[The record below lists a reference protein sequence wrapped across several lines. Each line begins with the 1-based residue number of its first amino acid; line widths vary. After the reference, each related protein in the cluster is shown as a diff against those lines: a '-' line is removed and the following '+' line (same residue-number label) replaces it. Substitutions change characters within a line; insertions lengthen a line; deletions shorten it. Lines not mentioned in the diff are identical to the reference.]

1 MWINSPY
8 TCGLFSRLSFLLHW
22 SVSVF
27 TPVLYYSDY
36 CSFVIQGSW
45 CHQLY
50 CSFSRLL
57 WLFLVFHGSIHGE
70 MRLLGEPD
78 LEPLTL
84 VQSSGLSFR
93 ALAEAGQTVWN
104 KTWTPCCALIPQPSL
119 EISLKVVWNVAAERG
134 AGEIQQWRRDGDAR
148 VVHGENM
155 EQMGKQRRPNRVNWE
170 GRAQCKKPYL
180 RSEQH
185 CSKPYMWHPVEPAI
199 SKADFSLSN
208 PNFSLS
214 SQVGCRELCKVSI
227 SLSAYLCQASSF
239 FFNSHLV

>member
-1 MWINSPY
+1 M
-8 TCGLFSRLSFLLHW
+8 
-22 SVSVF
+22 SVF
-27 TPVLYYSDY
+27 TPVLYYSDH
-36 CSFVIQGSW
+36 CSFVIQDHDATSFIVPSQDCFGYSWSFMVPSMGRWGSLVSQIWNLSPW
-45 CHQLY
+45 CKALA
-50 CSFSRLL
+50 F
-57 WLFLVFHGSIHGE
+57 
-70 MRLLGEPD
+70 
-78 LEPLTL
+78 
-84 VQSSGLSFR
+84 SFR

-119 EISLKVVWNVAAERG
+119 EISLKVVWG

-155 EQMGKQRRPNRVNWE
+155 EQTGKQRRPNRVNWE

-227 SLSAYLCQASSF
+227 SLSAYLCQAASF
-239 FFNSHLV
+239 FF

>member
-119 EISLKVVWNVAAERG
+119 EISLKVVWNVAKREGQGKYSSEEGTEMQEWCMEKTWSRWKNRG
-134 AGEIQQWRRDGDAR
+134 DPTEWIGRVGRSARNRISGLNSIAQSPTCDIQWNPPSLKLTLVWATLTSVCPAKW
-148 VVHGENM
+148 VVESCV
-155 EQMGKQRRPNRVNWE
+155 KFPSV
-170 GRAQCKKPYL
+170 Y
-180 RSEQH
+180 QH
-185 CSKPYMWHPVEPAI
+185 IFVK
-199 SKADFSLSN
+199 L
-208 PNFSLS
+208 L
-214 SQVGCRELCKVSI
+214 L
-227 SLSAYLCQASSF
+227 F
-239 FFNSHLV
+239 F